1 MSPLAAVALALA
13 AGYLLGSI
21 PTSIIVGRL
30 FFRTDIRAHGSG
42 NAGGTNTFRVFGWKA
57 GVFVS
62 AFDVGKGA
70 AAALLGAAL
79 GRSLGASLAAAGAPA
94 FPAWAAAS
102 EVLGLS
108 GGVAAVAGHV
118 WTVFA
123 GFRGGKGVACAGG
136 LLLALAPLPFL
147 AAAAVFAL
155 LLGIFGIVSL
165 ASVGAALAFPVALTV
180 AKLAGAGV
188 GIPLLGAAWLLGPF
202 IAWTHRTNLRRLAK
216 GEEKSFPKLRVIGRL
231 FDR

>member
-1 MSPLAAVALALA
+1 VSPLAAAALALS

-21 PTSIIVGRL
+21 PTSIIVGKL
-30 FFRTDIRAHGSG
+30 FFHTDIRTRGSG
-42 NAGGTNTFRVFGWKA
+42 NAGGTNTFRAFGWKA

-79 GRSLGASLAAAGAPA
+79 GRALGPGAA
-94 FPAWAAAS
+94 FPAWAPAP
-102 EVLGLS
+102 EVLGLA

-155 LLGIFGIVSL
+155 LLGGFGIVSL

-202 IAWTHRTNLRRLAK
+202 IAWTHRANLKRLAR
-216 GEEKSFPKLRVIGRL
+216 GEEKSFPKLRVIGRF
-231 FDR
+231 FDKK

>member
-1 MSPLAAVALALA
+1 VSPLASIAAALGATLA

-21 PTSIIVGRL
+21 PTSIIVGKL
-30 FFRTDIRAHGSG
+30 FFHTDIRAHGSG

-57 GVFVS
+57 GLFVS
-62 AFDVGKGA
+62 AFDVAKGV

-79 GRSLGASLAAAGAPA
+79 GRSLDPGV
-94 FPAWAAAS
+94 FPAWASAP
-102 EVLGLS
+102 EILGLS

-136 LLLALAPLPFL
+136 LLLALAPGPFL

-155 LLGIFGIVSL
+155 LLGSFGIVSL

-180 AKLAGAGV
+180 AKLSGTGV
-188 GIPLLGAAWLLGPF
+188 GLPLLAAAWVLGPF
-202 IAWTHRTNLRRLAK
+202 IAWTHRANLKRLAK
-216 GEEKSFPKLRVIGRL
+216 GEEKRFERLRVIGRL

>member
-1 MSPLAAVALALA
+1 MNALAALALTLA

-21 PTSIIVGRL
+21 PTSILVGRI
-30 FFRTDIRAHGSG
+30 FFHTDIRSHGSG

-57 GVFVS
+57 GLFVS
-62 AFDVGKGA
+62 LFDVAKGA
-70 AAALLGAAL
+70 AAALLGAYL
-79 GRSLGASLAAAGAPA
+79 GRSIGAEPA
-94 FPAWAAAS
+94 FPAWAPAP

-108 GGVAAVAGHV
+108 GGIAAVAGHV

-123 GFRGGKGVACAGG
+123 RFRGGKGVACAGG
-136 LLLALAPLPFL
+136 LLVALAPLPFL

-155 LLGIFGIVSL
+155 LLGGFGIVSL

-188 GIPLLGAAWLLGPF
+188 GMPLLAAAWLLGPF
-202 IAWTHRTNLRRLAK
+202 IAWTHRTNLARLAK
-216 GEEKSFPKLRVIGRL
+216 GEEKRFERLRVIGRL
-231 FDR
+231 LEK